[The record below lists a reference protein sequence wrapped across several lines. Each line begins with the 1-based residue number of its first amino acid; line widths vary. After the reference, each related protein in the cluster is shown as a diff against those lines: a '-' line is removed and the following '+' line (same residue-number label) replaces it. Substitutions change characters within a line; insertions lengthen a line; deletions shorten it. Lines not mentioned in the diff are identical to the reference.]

1 MVTKTCSDRLNVEM
15 MSMIRRR
22 HVFYVGGYDPLGV
35 DVYYDMFRRSWQRF
49 RGVWRCEGSLGA
61 LMLDSDEVAHWDIE
75 TSGPNWQVS
84 TRYEFVRLEHILTA
98 NIGQPLM
105 WQLPRALA
113 WAVDDLITGTTA
125 RVLRAS
131 WRFGLHFIY
140 FQMLLLLWLGIAAA
154 AGWIGAYAAGRFAG
168 LSPVWAI
175 AVGVAAAILSFLA
188 LRPLA
193 DRMHVI
199 QINNCWPHQRELGR
213 GEASAFDAPIEACA
227 RRVVAAARGQV
238 DEIVVV
244 GHSQGGV
251 TSTAVMARALELDPE
266 LGRRGPKVVLMT
278 LGSVMPGVAL
288 HPSATRMR
296 EVIRRLA
303 VEPSLLWIDCQS
315 RKDVMNFWE
324 FDPAEGTGLKLGAQ
338 RRNPL
343 IWQLRFKD
351 LLSPDY
357 YQSLRFDLFRLHFQF
372 LKASDRR
379 APFDYLM
386 LVAGPLAVA
395 DWAKDHGALVGQ
407 FAEDAT
413 FMAESGAGAAATAAV
428 VQN

>member
-1 MVTKTCSDRLNVEM
+1 

-22 HVFYVGGYDPLGV
+22 HVFYVEGYDPLGV

-49 RGVWRCEGSLGA
+49 RGVWGCQSKLSE
-61 LMLDSDEVAHWDIE
+61 LMLDSDAVAHWDIE
-75 TSGPNWQVS
+75 TSGPNWHVD
-84 TRYEFVRLEHILTA
+84 TRYEFVRLEHILAA
-98 NIGQPLM
+98 NIGQPLI

-113 WAVDDLITGTTA
+113 WAVDDLISGTTV

-140 FQMLLLLWLGIAAA
+140 FQVLLLLWLGIAVA
-154 AGWIGAYAAGRFAG
+154 AGWIAADAAGRFG
-168 LSPVWAI
+168 LPSLGAM
-175 AVGVAAAILSFLA
+175 AAGVAAAILSFLA

-193 DRMHVI
+193 DRMHVV
-199 QINNCWPHQRELGR
+199 QINNCWPHQREFGR
-213 GEASAFDAPIEACA
+213 GAPSRFDAPIEACA
-227 RRVVAAARGQV
+227 ARLVAAARAEV

-251 TSTAVMARALELDPE
+251 TSTAVMARALALDPE

-288 HPSATRMR
+288 HPTATRMR
-296 EVIRRLA
+296 EIIRRLA
-303 VEPSLLWIDCQS
+303 VEPSVLWIDCQS

-324 FDPAEGTGLKLGAQ
+324 FDPAEGTGLALGAQ

-351 LLSPDY
+351 MLSRDY

-395 DWAKDHGALVGQ
+395 DWAKDHDALVGQ
-407 FAEDAT
+407 FAQDAT
-413 FMAESGAGAAATAAV
+413 FTADPRAPAVAAPAALR
-428 VQN
+428 N

>member
-1 MVTKTCSDRLNVEM
+1 

-22 HVFYVGGYDPLGV
+22 HVFYIEGYDPLGV

-49 RGVWRCEGSLGA
+49 REVWRCQGKLGE
-61 LMLDSDEVAHWDIE
+61 LTLDSDAVAHWDIE
-75 TSGPNWQVS
+75 TSGPNWHVD

-105 WQLPRALA
+105 RQLPRALA

-131 WRFGLHFIY
+131 WRFGVHLIY
-140 FQMLLLLWLGIAAA
+140 FQVLLLMWLGLAAA
-154 AGWIGAYAAGRFAG
+154 AGWIAAHAAGRLGG
-168 LSPVWAI
+168 LPMVWAI
-175 AVGVAAAILSFLA
+175 AVGIAAAILTFLA

-227 RRVVAAARGQV
+227 ARVVAAARAQV

-266 LGRRGPKVVLMT
+266 LGRHGPEVVLMT
-278 LGSVMPGVAL
+278 LGSVMPAVAL
-288 HPSATRMR
+288 HPTATRMR
-296 EVIRRLA
+296 EIIRRLA
-303 VEPSLLWIDCQS
+303 IEPSVPWIDCQS
-315 RKDVMNFWE
+315 RKDAMNFWE
-324 FDPAEGTGLKLGAQ
+324 FDPVEGAGVALGAQ

-343 IWQLRFKD
+343 IWQIRFKD
-351 LLSPDY
+351 MLSPEY
-357 YQSLRFDLFRLHFQF
+357 YQNLRLDLFRLHFQF

-395 DWAKDHGALVGQ
+395 DWAKDHDRLLAQ
-407 FAEDAT
+407 FAADAT
-413 FMAESGAGAAATAAV
+413 FTAQSSAPAAAAV
-428 VQN
+428 AHN

>member
-1 MVTKTCSDRLNVEM
+1 MTCGERLNVEM
-15 MSMIRRR
+15 MMIRRR
-22 HVFYVGGYDPLGV
+22 HVFYVEGYDPLGV

-49 RGVWRCEGSLGA
+49 RGVWGCQSTLGE
-61 LMLDSDEVAHWDIE
+61 LTLDSDAVAHWDIA
-75 TSGPNWQVS
+75 TSGPNWQVE
-84 TRYEFVRLEHILTA
+84 THYEFVRLEHILAA
-98 NIGQPLM
+98 NIGQPLW
-105 WQLPRALA
+105 WQLPRALI
-113 WAVDDLITGTTA
+113 WAADDLISGTTA

-140 FQMLLLLWLGIAAA
+140 FQVLLLLWLASAGA
-154 AGWIGAYAAGRFAG
+154 AGWIAAYAAGRFGG
-168 LSPVWAI
+168 LSPPWAI
-175 AVGVAAAILSFLA
+175 ALGIAAAIASFLA

-199 QINNCWPHQRELGR
+199 QINNCWPHQREFGR
-213 GEASAFDAPIEACA
+213 GAPSAFDAPIEACA
-227 RRVVAAARGQV
+227 ARLVAAARTQV

-251 TSTAVMARALELDPE
+251 TSTAVTARALELDPE

-288 HPSATRMR
+288 HPSAARMR
-296 EVIRRLA
+296 AIIRRLA

-324 FDPAEGTGLKLGAQ
+324 FDPAEGVGLALGAQ

-351 LLSPDY
+351 MLSPEY
-357 YQSLRFDLFRLHFQF
+357 YRSLRLDLFRLHFQF

-395 DWAKDHGALVGQ
+395 DWARDHAALVGQ
-407 FAEDAT
+407 FAEDGT
-413 FMAESGAGAAATAAV
+413 FTGESRAGATAA
-428 VQN
+428 QNAAQN